1 MEEQFP
7 TLDAGVTYLDG
18 CGAPTALYGLVGR
31 RLADAGG
38 PAYWVDARNAA
49 SPAALRRHAPGR
61 VERSI
66 RVARAFT
73 AYQHYELVRALPGT
87 VPRRTALVVAPNVG
101 SLYAEDDVPDDEANL
116 LLAATLELLG
126 AVGRAV
132 DAPVLVTATERRERI
147 RAAADRTLTADRTRA
162 GLRLDG
168 ESFRTD
174 VYWDDWGFQTTIP
187 YWVDLLGVAGADE
200 EPTTVDP
207 VAPGV

>member
-1 MEEQFP
+1 
-7 TLDAGVTYLDG
+7 
-18 CGAPTALYGLVGR
+18 
-31 RLADAGG
+31 
-38 PAYWVDARNAA
+38 
-49 SPAALRRHAPGR
+49 
-61 VERSI
+61 VERSV

-132 DAPVLVTATERRERI
+132 DAPVLVTATERRERV